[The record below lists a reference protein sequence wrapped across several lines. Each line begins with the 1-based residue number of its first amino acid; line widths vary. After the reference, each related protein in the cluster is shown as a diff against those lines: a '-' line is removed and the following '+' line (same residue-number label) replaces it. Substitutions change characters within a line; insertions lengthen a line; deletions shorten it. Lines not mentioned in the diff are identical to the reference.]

1 MPLITRIT
9 RLKHPG
15 VLRDFQW
22 PSELPDFGK
31 YNLIYSWNGSGKT
44 TISNVLRALEL
55 KRPLEC
61 EATVVIKGTQVSGSD
76 FASNGLP
83 VRVFNRDF
91 VSESV
96 FPVGGGDVP
105 PIFVFGKESAEKQ
118 SEVERLKKK
127 KAKANGNR
135 ELNQGEK
142 GKADK
147 ALDKHCIDQAT
158 LIRESLRSAGNNP
171 YNNYDKARYRQHA
184 QGMATAGDKDDRLV
198 SDNERETLLTQSRAT
213 PKKPI
218 QEISY
223 RVPDLRQA
231 QAWVSQLLQTT
242 VVSSAIAELRN
253 DPSLSSWIRQG
264 LGLHQERESQS
275 CLFCE
280 QPLPGNRVSSLEAHF
295 SAEYERL
302 LQNLDEEAKRV
313 EGMLRAAQ
321 EVALPSR
328 AEFYEDLAEEYETAA
343 KEFTDNRKIGSQFL
357 EGLAKAL
364 KEKREKPFEVMP
376 LTVAAPSTVPAVD
389 ALNEVIRKH
398 NDASTEFDQRV
409 SAARERLE
417 AHLVASS
424 LDEYTALR
432 KAVNDAESALNEA
445 NREFSTLGDQ
455 IAELEAD
462 IIEHLQPAEELNSE
476 LHSYL
481 GHDELRLD
489 VKNTGYEITRNGT
502 PAKGLSE
509 GERTG
514 IALLYFL
521 KSLQDRGFESGKGVV
536 VLDDPVSSL
545 DANAL
550 FLAFGHIKRCADGAG
565 QLFILTHNFG
575 LFRQVRNWFH
585 YLKGQGKKDIAQRP
599 ARFYMLECRMKGA
612 GRQAV
617 LKPLDPLLEQF
628 NSEYHFLFSQ
638 IYRRAQAAGNN
649 GLEANY
655 IFPNMARRLLETFL
669 AFRQPDYAGELRQK
683 LEAISFDENKK
694 TRILRFLHTYS
705 HADAVVDSEHDP
717 SGLGEAPAVL
727 NDLLALVQQ
736 EDPSHYDAMVKL
748 VDPPQGEGSS

>member
-31 YNLIYSWNGSGKT
+31 YNLIYGWNGSGKT
-44 TISNVLRALEL
+44 TICNVLRALEL
-55 KRPLEC
+55 KRPLEF

-76 FASNGLP
+76 FGSNGLP

-105 PIFVFGKESAEKQ
+105 PIFVFGKENAEKQ
-118 SEVERLKKK
+118 AEVERIKEER
-127 KAKANGNR
+127 AKANENR
-135 ELNQGEK
+135 ELNKGEK

-147 ALDKHCIDQAT
+147 TLDKHCIDQAT
-158 LIRESLRSAGNNP
+158 VIRESLRSAGNNP
-171 YNNYDKARYRQHA
+171 YNNYDKARYGQHA
-184 QGMATAGDKDDRLV
+184 ERLAAAGDKDDRLV

-223 RVPDLRQA
+223 RMPDLRQA
-231 QAWVSQLLQTT
+231 QERVSQLLQTT
-242 VVSSAIAELRN
+242 VVSSAIAELKN

-295 SAEYERL
+295 SAEYEHL

-313 EGMLRAAQ
+313 EGMFRSAQ

-343 KEFTDNRKIGSQFL
+343 NEFTDNRRIGAQFL
-357 EGLAKAL
+357 EGLAEAL

-398 NDASTEFDQRV
+398 NDASTEFDERV

-417 AHLVASS
+417 AHHVASS
-424 LDEYTALR
+424 LDEYIALR
-432 KAVNDAESALNEA
+432 KAVNDADSALDEA
-445 NREFSTLGDQ
+445 NREFSALGDQ

-462 IIEHLQPAEELNSE
+462 ITDHRQPAEELNSE

-502 PAKGLSE
+502 LAKGLSE
-509 GERTG
+509 GERTA

-521 KSLQDRGFESGKGVV
+521 KSLQDRGFESDKGVV

-550 FLAFGHIKRCADGAG
+550 FLAFGHIKRWADGAG

-575 LFRQVRNWFH
+575 FFRQVRNWFH
-585 YLKGQGKKDIAQRP
+585 YLNGKKKKRP
-599 ARFYMLECRMKGA
+599 ARFYMLECKMMGA
-612 GRQAV
+612 GREAV

-638 IYRRAQAAGNN
+638 IYRYAQTAGNN

-669 AFRQPDYAGELRQK
+669 AFRQPEYAGRLHQQ
-683 LEAISFDENKK
+683 LEAISFDGNRK

-727 NDLLALVQQ
+727 NDLLALIQQ

-748 VDPPQGEGSS
+748 VDPPQGEESS